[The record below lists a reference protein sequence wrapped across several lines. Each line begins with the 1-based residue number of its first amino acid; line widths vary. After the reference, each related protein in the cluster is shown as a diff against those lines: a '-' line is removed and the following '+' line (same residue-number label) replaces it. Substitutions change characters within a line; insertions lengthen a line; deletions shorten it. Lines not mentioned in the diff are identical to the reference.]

1 MNIHMQ
7 TLKKSLVP
15 VCCMLLTLF
24 VLAGGA
30 PPGAAKAGNA
40 SDKPATTGKQAALD
54 NEGKKTAP
62 VTQKITRQ
70 GISIEFSATPAPGRS
85 MTGEEIFAADYVD
98 VSFRITDANTGR
110 PLKGQ
115 FPGAWMDL
123 SKTWEGE
130 PAVSRDCKER
140 VGLYLQGLIGIRP
153 QMDLNSY
160 FILVMHKD
168 ATIAVIDPITGV
180 KGITKLYAQIILKR
194 AGADWAKTGDEKR
207 LFVTMPRADAVAVVN
222 TDTFKVIRNV
232 EAGKNPVRIALQP
245 DGRYLW
251 VGNNARTA
259 SESGVTVID
268 IDKLAVAEFIPTG
281 KGHHEIAFSDDSRF
295 AFVSNRAAGTV
306 TVIDINRLKKIKDI
320 DTGPLP
326 IALAYSVLSQALYVA
341 DADTGEIAVIDGQT
355 LEQVA
360 EIKAKPGLGPLRF
373 SQDGR
378 WAVGVNSKED
388 VAYVIDPATN
398 TIAHTIAVGKQP
410 FQVAFSRSFAY
421 VRSLGTER
429 VSMID
434 LSELGKAG
442 TVPVVTFAAGAKA
455 PEKAKS
461 ISIADAIVEAPGE
474 AAVMLVSPADATVYY
489 YMEGMNAPMGNFR
502 NYGHIPQA
510 VQVVDRSMQ
519 EREPGV
525 YASTVR
531 IPDAGTYEVAFLLD
545 SPSVLQCFEVTARPN
560 PMLEPKG
567 PPVAVE
573 YLNEKKR
580 VKAGETLR
588 LRFRLTER
596 KTDKS
601 RTELTDVRVSY
612 FVAPGGH
619 RTEVAATH
627 VGDGVYEAA
636 LPLAESGA
644 YYIYVAAKSAKV
656 NFGDL
661 PYTTLMATPGPTSH
675 GAAARPSTAT
685 QQ

>member
-1 MNIHMQ
+1 MNMQ
-7 TLKKSLVP
+7 TQNFKKLLAP
-15 VCCMLLTLF
+15 VCVALLVIF
-24 VLAGGA
+24 VFAGSTPA
-30 PPGAAKAGNA
+30 GAAKAGGGQKA
-40 SDKPATTGKQAALD
+40 PQA
-54 NEGKKTAP
+54 EGKKASP
-62 VTQKITRQ
+62 VKDTITRQ

-85 MTGEEIFAADYVD
+85 MTGEEIFAADFVD

-110 PLKGQ
+110 PLQGQ

-130 PAVSRDCKER
+130 PAVSRDCKDR

-153 QMDLNSY
+153 QLDLNSY

-194 AGADWAKTGDEKR
+194 PAADWAKTGDDKR
-207 LFVTMPRADAVAVVN
+207 LFVTMPRADAVAVVD
-222 TDTFKVIRNV
+222 TDTFKVVRNV
-232 EAGKNPVRIALQP
+232 EAGKKPVRIALQP

-251 VGNNARTA
+251 VGNNAQTA

-268 IDKLAVAEFIPTG
+268 VDKLTVAEFIPTG
-281 KGHHEIAFSDDSRF
+281 KGHHEIAFSADSRR
-295 AFVSNRAAGTV
+295 AFVSNRAAGSV
-306 TVIDINRLKKIKDI
+306 TVIDTNRLKKIKDI

-326 IALAYSVLSQALYVA
+326 ISLAFSSLSQTLYVA
-341 DADTGEIAVIDGQT
+341 DADTGEISVIDGQSFKK
-355 LEQVA
+355 QA
-360 EIKAKPGLGPLRF
+360 KIAAKPGLGPLRF

-378 WAVGVNSKED
+378 WAVGVNSKAD

-531 IPDAGTYEVAFLLD
+531 IPEAGTYEVAFLLD
-545 SPSVLQCFEVTARPN
+545 SPSVLQCFEVSARPN

-573 YLNEKKR
+573 FLNKNKR
-580 VKAGETLR
+580 VKAGEPVK
-588 LRFRLTER
+588 LRFRLTDR
-596 KTDKS
+596 KTDKP
-601 RTELTDVRVSY
+601 RTDLTDVRVAY
-612 FVAPGGH
+612 FAAPGGH
-619 RTEVAATH
+619 RTEVAGSH
-627 VGDGVYEAA
+627 SGDGVYEAN
-636 LPLAESGA
+636 LSLAKPGA
-644 YYIYVAAKSAKV
+644 YYVYVASASAKV

-661 PYTTLMATPGPTSH
+661 NFMTLMATTGDGSGSRRSAVKDSNTTP
-675 GAAARPSTAT
+675 
-685 QQ
+685 Q